1 MSGIVIVPRGTALYA
16 MLALGQL
23 GVYCMDSQHFA
34 SLERVGERVGA
45 RQGGIPFGVHAAAI
59 RLRGGVSKYYNI
71 SAPPKR
77 GGIFIEPGGG
87 VEDGEGQSEWNKG
100 GWAFEERDLTAFCK
114 QRLGHLAGQIVCT
127 DGVVIHFSN
136 VSGVIGHALVTFR
149 QGRKRA
155 GVNWDQV
162 GKQSAG
168 VLEHARG
175 ER

>member
-1 MSGIVIVPRGTALYA
+1 MAEWSESACKPCIRDPQR
-16 MLALGQL
+16 
-23 GVYCMDSQHFA
+23 F
-34 SLERVGERVGA
+34 
-45 RQGGIPFGVHAAAI
+45 AAAQ
-59 RLRGGVSKYYNI
+59 
-71 SAPPKR
+71 
-77 GGIFIEPGGG
+77 
-87 VEDGEGQSEWNKG
+87 EGQSEWNKG

-162 GKQSAG
+162 G
-168 VLEHARG
+168 
-175 ER
+175 